1 MEDLESK
8 LNAVLEN
15 PQMMEKIMEF
25 AQGFGTEQSDAFG
38 GMDMQMLQK
47 ISSLAGQSNIDPKQK
62 NLLSALSPYLNAG
75 RISRLERAMRA
86 ARMARLASSF
96 LGR

>member
-8 LNAVLEN
+8 LSAVLEN
-15 PQMMEKIMEF
+15 PQMMDKIMEL
-25 AQGFGTEQSDAFG
+25 AQSLGSEQPSAPPQID
-38 GMDMQMLQK
+38 LQLVQK
-47 ISSLAGQSNIDPKQK
+47 LSGLAGQSNIDPNQR
-62 NLLSALSPYLNAG
+62 NLLSALSPYLNAS

-86 ARMARLASSF
+86 ARMASLASTF

>member
-8 LNAVLEN
+8 LSAVLEN
-15 PQMMEKIMEF
+15 PQMMDKIMEL
-25 AQGFGTEQSDAFG
+25 AQSLGAEQGSALPQ
-38 GMDMQMLQK
+38 MDLQMVQK
-47 ISSLAGQSNIDPKQK
+47 LSGLAGQSNIDPNQQ
-62 NLLSALSPYLNAG
+62 NLLSALSPYLSAN

-86 ARMARLASSF
+86 ARMARLASTF